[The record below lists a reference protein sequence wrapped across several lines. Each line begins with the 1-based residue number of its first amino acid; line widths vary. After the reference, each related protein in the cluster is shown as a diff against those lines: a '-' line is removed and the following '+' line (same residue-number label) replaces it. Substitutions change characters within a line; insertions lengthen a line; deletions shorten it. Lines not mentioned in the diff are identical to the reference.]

1 MIKLPDA
8 IVVYPQKDRKP
19 NYLLC
24 WIPAKY
30 YSQVAKSKEAREILF
45 QYYPNGIEVE
55 LSADGLKEAGIKLS
69 RTPNQLCQ
77 AYTELFGEGL
87 IPESGMVEVANL
99 DSYIGQKQG
108 RTKKAVVAELVDN
121 HNAVPML
128 AANNLSR
135 KIASPPPMT
144 EGEEAKLVY
153 QRLSAQQNTFE
164 QEE

>member
-8 IVVYPQKDRKP
+8 IVVYPQKVHKP

-30 YSQVAKSKEAREILF
+30 YSQVAKTKEARETLF

-69 RTPNQLCQ
+69 RTPNQLGQ

-108 RTKKAVVAELVDN
+108 RSKKEAVAELAENKNVI
-121 HNAVPML
+121 PML
-128 AANNLSR
+128 AANNLMR

-144 EGEEAKLVY
+144 EGEEAKQVY
-153 QRLSAQQNTFE
+153 QRLSAPRNLSE